1 MVEDVENE
9 EKFTDIESK
18 PKSLG
23 KLFKAFMIA
32 GGIAILGGGAYGIV
46 KLVEEKNAE
55 KQKNEWYAIN
65 PDAEKIS
72 ADVENG
78 KFYAMK
84 KVDAKKVAQLK
95 AEKAKYEAQK
105 KAIID
110 EANKEFSKALQARD
124 VEGMK
129 AAVAKGANNI
139 NTPNAKGETPLMQ
152 LVKDAESAK
161 AYQGALYLISI
172 NVDVNVKDKDG
183 ATAEDHAA
191 VMNTLKG
198 RTLQREIAAKKDA
211 KVNRG
216 GNSQEL
222 RELDDILAKANERI
236 LEEETKGYEVKVDKD
251 GWEHSSA
258 GVFTGGDR
266 HFVESVGLDRKRTD
280 IEAAK
285 IAQTDKFFEKHLR

>member
-1 MVEDVENE
+1 MAEEINE
-9 EKFTDIESK
+9 TERWKDLERK
-18 PKSLG
+18 PKNYG

-32 GGIAILGGGAYGIV
+32 GGIAVLGGGAYETAKFIE
-46 KLVEEKNAE
+46 KKNAE

-84 KVDAKKVAQLK
+84 KVDAKKMAELN
-95 AEKAKYEAQK
+95 AEKAKFEAQK

-110 EANKEFSKALQARD
+110 EANSAFSKALAARD

-139 NTPNAKGETPLMQ
+139 NTPNTKGETPLMQ

-183 ATAEDHAA
+183 ATAGDYAA
-191 VMNTLKG
+191 MMHTLKG
-198 RTLQREIAAKKDA
+198 QTLQREISEKKNA
-211 KVNRG
+211 EVNHG
-216 GNSQEL
+216 GNSQKL
-222 RELDDILAKANERI
+222 RELNNILAKADERI
-236 LEEETKGYEVKVDKD
+236 LEEETKGYEVKADKD

-258 GVFTGGDR
+258 GVYTEGDR
-266 HFVESVGLDRKRTD
+266 HFIETVGLDRERTKT
-280 IEAAK
+280 ETAK
-285 IAQTDKFFEKHLR
+285 IARTDKFFEKHLR